1 MRRVRLSELFV
12 PVERAETVVP
22 TNIYAMVGVRS
33 FGGGC
38 FASGEISG
46 SETKYP
52 RLLRVAA
59 GDLVYP
65 KLMAW
70 EGAFAFVP
78 EALAGSYVSPEFCTF
93 EVNESEA
100 DRCYL
105 RYLFQRPD
113 TWREVAGKSAGTNV
127 RRRRLYPAA
136 FLAHEMNL
144 PSLSEQRRVAAK
156 LHEVITRA
164 ITATDILKRNAR
176 LSDALPVAAAHWN
189 NTPEGERLARGWTR
203 IPLGEVLTPA
213 SEEVVVDPSTSYPNL
228 GILSFGRGLFE
239 KPAIDGA
246 QTSAKR
252 LYRVRAGQFIY
263 SRLFAFEGAYALVE
277 EPFDGYFVSNEFPS
291 FDIDTGRVHPRFLAA
306 YFRSPSTWDALAAK
320 SKGLG
325 VRRQRVQPEAILEH
339 QVSLPPFEEQ
349 CHVART
355 AELASASNDV
365 RSKVEE
371 RLEALRVSALNQAFA
386 GVR

>member
-12 PVERAETVVP
+12 PVERTETVVP
-22 TNIYAMVGVRS
+22 TDIYAMVGVRS

-52 RLLRVAA
+52 RLLRVEA

-78 EALAGSYVSPEFCTF
+78 EALAGGYVSPEFCTF

-100 DRCYL
+100 DRRYL

-113 TWREVAGKSAGTNV
+113 TWREVAGKSSGTNV

-136 FLAHEMNL
+136 FLAHEINL
-144 PSLSEQRRVAAK
+144 PSLSEQRLVAAK
-156 LHEVITRA
+156 LHEVLTRVT
-164 ITATDILKRNAR
+164 TATEILKRNAQ

-189 NTPEGERLARGWTR
+189 DTPESERLTRGWTR

-213 SEEVVVDPSTSYPNL
+213 SEEVIVDLSTSYPNL
-228 GILSFGRGLFE
+228 GIFSFGRGLFQ
-239 KPAIDGA
+239 KAAIDGA

-306 YFRSPSTWDALAAK
+306 YFRSPSTWEALAAK

-325 VRRQRVQPEAILEH
+325 VRRQRVQPQAILEH
-339 QVSLPPFEEQ
+339 QVWLPPLEEQ
-349 CHVART
+349 RHVATT
-355 AELASASNDV
+355 AELASASNHV
-365 RSKVEE
+365 RSKVEA
-371 RLEALRVSALNQAFA
+371 RLEALRVSALNQAFV
-386 GVR
+386 GVK

>member
-1 MRRVRLSELFV
+1 VLEAV
-12 PVERAETVVP
+12 ARAVTVVP
-22 TNIYAMVGVRS
+22 TDVYAMVGVRS

-46 SETKYP
+46 SQTRYSK
-52 RLLRVAA
+52 LLRLAA

-78 EALAGSYVSPEFCTF
+78 ETLAGGYVSPEFCTF
-93 EVNESEA
+93 EVNQSQA
-100 DRCYL
+100 DPGYL

-136 FLAHEMNL
+136 FLAHEINL
-144 PSLSEQRRVAAK
+144 PSLAEQRNVAAR
-156 LHEVITRA
+156 LHEILTRVGA
-164 ITATDILKRNAR
+164 GAEILRRNAL
-176 LSDALPVAAAHWN
+176 LSEALPVSAAHWRDSS
-189 NTPEGERLARGWTR
+189 ERQRVARGWTR
-203 IPLGEVLTPA
+203 VTLSEVLTPA
-213 SEEVVVDPSTSYPNL
+213 SEEIVVDPSASYPNF

-252 LYRVRAGQFIY
+252 LYRVSAGQFVY
-263 SRLFAFEGAYALVE
+263 SRLFAFEGAYGLVE
-277 EPFDGYFVSNEFPS
+277 EPFDGYYVSNEFPS
-291 FDIDTGRVHPRFLAA
+291 FDIDTNRVNPRFLAA
-306 YFRSPSTWDALAAK
+306 YFRSPSTWEDLAVK

-325 VRRQRVQPEAILEH
+325 VRRQRVQPEAILQH
-339 QVSLPPFEEQ
+339 QVWLPPLEEQ
-349 CHVART
+349 RHVART
-355 AELASASNDV
+355 AELATASNDV
-365 RSKVEE
+365 RSKVEV
-371 RLEALRVSALNQAFA
+371 RLEALRISALNQAFA
-386 GVR
+386 GAP

>member
-1 MRRVRLSELFV
+1 VRTARLSEVLV
-12 PVERAETVVP
+12 AVDRAVTVVP
-22 TNIYAMVGVRS
+22 TDVYAMVGVRS

-46 SETKYP
+46 SQTRYAK
-52 RLLRVAA
+52 LLRLAA

-78 EALAGSYVSPEFCTF
+78 ETLAGRYVSPEFCTF
-93 EVNESEA
+93 EVNHSRA
-100 DRCYL
+100 DPSYL

-136 FLAHEMNL
+136 FLAHEINL
-144 PSLSEQRRVAAK
+144 PSLEEQRNIAAR
-156 LHEVITRA
+156 LHEILTRVGA
-164 ITATDILKRNAR
+164 GAELLRRNAL
-176 LSDALPVAAAHWN
+176 LSEALPVSAAHWRDSS
-189 NTPEGERLARGWTR
+189 ERQRVTLS
-203 IPLGEVLTPA
+203 EVLTPG
-213 SEEVVVDPSTSYPNL
+213 SEEVIVDPSASYPNF

-252 LYRVRAGQFIY
+252 LYRVSAGQFVY

-277 EPFDGYFVSNEFPS
+277 EPFDGYYVSNEFPS
-291 FDIDTGRVHPRFLAA
+291 FDIDTNRVHPRFLAA
-306 YFRSPSTWDALAAK
+306 YFRSPSTWEDLAVK
-320 SKGLG
+320 SRGLG

-339 QVSLPPFEEQ
+339 QVWLPPLEEQ
-349 CHVART
+349 WHVART
-355 AELASASNDV
+355 AELATASNDV
-365 RSKVEE
+365 RSKVEV
-371 RLEALRVSALNQAFA
+371 RLEALRASALNQAFA
-386 GVR
+386 DAR

>member
-1 MRRVRLSELFV
+1 MRTVPLSEVLV
-12 PVERAETVVP
+12 PVERAVTVVP
-22 TNIYAMVGVRS
+22 TDIYAMVGVRS

-46 SETKYP
+46 SETRYP
-52 RLLRVAA
+52 RLLRLAA

-78 EALAGSYVSPEFCTF
+78 ETLAGRYVSPEFCTF
-93 EVNESEA
+93 EVNQSQA
-100 DRCYL
+100 DPGYL

-136 FLAHEMNL
+136 FLVHEINL
-144 PSLSEQRRVAAK
+144 PSLEEQRSVAAR
-156 LHEVITRA
+156 LHEILTRVGTG
-164 ITATDILKRNAR
+164 IEILRRNAR
-176 LSDALPVAAAHWN
+176 LSEVLPVAAAHWHDTAEN
-189 NTPEGERLARGWTR
+189 ERVSRGWTR
-203 IPLGEVLTPA
+203 MSLREVLTPA
-213 SEEVVVDPSTSYPNL
+213 SEEVAVDPSASYPNF

-252 LYRVRAGQFIY
+252 LYRVHAGQFVY
-263 SRLFAFEGAYALVE
+263 SRLFAFEGAYAFVE
-277 EPFDGYFVSNEFPS
+277 EPFDGYYVSNEFPS
-291 FDIDTGRVHPRFLAA
+291 FDIDTSRVHPRFLVA
-306 YFRSPSTWDALAAK
+306 YFRSPSTWQDLAVK

-339 QVSLPPFEEQ
+339 QVWLPPLDEQ
-349 CHVART
+349 RHVART
-355 AELASASNDV
+355 AELAGVSSDV
-365 RSKVEE
+365 RSKVEV
-371 RLEALRVSALNQAFA
+371 RLEALRVSVLNQAFA
-386 GVR
+386 GAG

>member
-1 MRRVRLSELFV
+1 VRRVPLSDVFV
-12 PVERAETVVP
+12 PVERAVTVVP
-22 TNIYAMVGVRS
+22 TDSYAMVGVRS
-33 FGGGC
+33 FGAGC
-38 FASGEISG
+38 FASGELSG

-78 EALAGSYVSPEFCTF
+78 ETLAGGYVSPEFCTF
-93 EVNESEA
+93 EVNQVEA
-100 DRCYL
+100 DPGYL
-105 RYLFQRPD
+105 QYLFQRPD
-113 TWREVAGKSAGTNV
+113 TWREVAAKSVGTNV

-136 FLAHEMNL
+136 FLAHEINL
-144 PSLSEQRRVAAK
+144 PSLPEQRQVAAK
-156 LHEVITRA
+156 LLEVVTRV
-164 ITATDILKRNAR
+164 TAATEILRRNAA

-189 NTPEGERLARGWTR
+189 ETPAGERLARGWTQ
-203 IPLGEVLTPA
+203 IALSEVLTPA
-213 SEEVVVDPSTSYPNL
+213 AEEIVVEPSVSYPNF

-239 KPAIDGA
+239 KADIDGA
-246 QTSAKR
+246 LTSAKR

-291 FDIDTGRVHPRFLAA
+291 FEVDTRRVHPRFLAA
-306 YFRSPSTWDALAAK
+306 YFRSPSTWEALAAK

-339 QVSLPPFEEQ
+339 QVWLPPLPEQ
-349 CHVART
+349 QRVART
-355 AELASASNDV
+355 AELASVSNDL
-365 RSKVEE
+365 RSKVEA
-371 RLEALRVSALNQAFA
+371 RLEALRTSALNRAFV